1 MLIITMMSEIILGE
15 IIMEKVYQE
24 KLEEI
29 VLLLNDP
36 DETVLIKEVKE
47 KLENLLALV
56 KNPEKIEKEKQEN
69 NKKLQKVVEHVHNAM
84 ANPDIEL
91 ECCMPE
97 AGEKPNPYGVSE
109 DPYIHVKYASGGTHI
124 MNQNVRIGPQYL
136 SKTPEDIANLVT
148 FHIKQFIEEID
159 ATEYGVQ

>member
-1 MLIITMMSEIILGE
+1 
-15 IIMEKVYQE
+15 MEKLYQE
-24 KLEEI
+24 KLEEL

-56 KNPEKIEKEKQEN
+56 KHPEKIEKEKQAN
-69 NKKLQKVVEHVHNAM
+69 NKKLEKVVALVHNAM
-84 ANPDIEL
+84 ANPDLEL
-91 ECCMPE
+91 EYCIPE
-97 AGEKPNPYGVSE
+97 ESATPEPYSVAE

-136 SKTPEDIANLVT
+136 SKAPDDIATLVT

>member
-1 MLIITMMSEIILGE
+1 MMSEIILGE

-56 KNPEKIEKEKQEN
+56 KNPEKIAKEKKEN
-69 NKKLQKVVEHVHNAM
+69 NKKLEKVVELVHNAM
-84 ANPDIEL
+84 ANPDLEL
-91 ECCMPE
+91 EYCIPE
-97 AGEKPNPYGVSE
+97 EATTTDPYGVAN

-136 SKTPEDIANLVT
+136 SKTPDDIANLVT

>member
-1 MLIITMMSEIILGE
+1 MMSDIILGE
-15 IIMEKVYQE
+15 TIMEKLYQE
-24 KLEEI
+24 KLEEL

-47 KLENLLALV
+47 KLESLLALV

-69 NKKLQKVVEHVHNAM
+69 NKKLEKVVELVHNAM
-84 ANPDIEL
+84 ANPDLEL
-91 ECCMPE
+91 EYCIPE
-97 AGEKPNPYGVSE
+97 ESDTPEPYGVAN

-124 MNQNVRIGPQYL
+124 MNQNVRIGPMYL
-136 SKTPEDIANLVT
+136 SKAPDDIATLVT

>member
-1 MLIITMMSEIILGE
+1 
-15 IIMEKVYQE
+15 MEKIYQE

-69 NKKLQKVVEHVHNAM
+69 NKKLEKVVEFVYNAM

-91 ECCMPE
+91 EYCIPE
-97 AGEKPNPYGVSE
+97 EATTPDPYSVAN
-109 DPYIHVKYASGGTHI
+109 DPYIQVKYASGGTHM